1 MRAAHVPS
9 VSFFVRGPH
18 DASGFHPFPSM
29 NDVIAANR
37 SGYGVGNRLKR
48 RLTELVATRCRE
60 VMAETGW
67 VAPLGPVEV
76 SFTWHE
82 VWRGRDVDNVMSAQ
96 KFVLDGMV
104 EAGMLRGDSQRY
116 VPRPPAHGIVIDR
129 EHPGVTV
136 EVSRIEEENGGD

>member
-9 VSFFVRGPH
+9 VRFFVRGPH

-37 SGYGVGNRLKR
+37 SGYGAGNRLKR

-136 EVSRIEEENGGD
+136 EVSRMEEENGGD

>member
-1 MRAAHVPS
+1 MRAAHVTE
-9 VSFFVRGPH
+9 VSFFVHGPH

-37 SGYGVGNRLKR
+37 SGYGVGNRMKR
-48 RLTELVATRCRE
+48 RLTELVATQCRE

-67 VAPLGPVEV
+67 VAPMGPVEV
-76 SFTWHE
+76 SFRWHE

-116 VPRPPAHGIVIDR
+116 VPRPPAHEIVIDR

-136 EVSRIEEENGGD
+136 EVSRIEEENDGD